1 VGRWEENVQAAELRL
16 IALSPATLMG
26 ATITAAVAIPA
37 LWLYLDHALV
47 FAWAASM
54 LGLTSFRL
62 ILWRGFRRIAADDA
76 AVIAWQW
83 PIIISVATSGALW
96 GLFGISFYLVDD
108 AEIRGVVL
116 FLLASMLASGTIFYS
131 ACLRAHNGY
140 VFACALPIAVASF
153 WHGTTTSI
161 LFGCIS
167 LAYIALIL
175 RAAHAFNASITRT
188 IRLQLENAA
197 LVGGLKAAKESAEQ
211 ANRSKSQFLAN
222 MSHELR
228 TPLNAVIGYS
238 EMLVE
243 DAVAEGG
250 GDERVTDL
258 KRIHAA
264 GRHLL
269 ALVNDVLDMS
279 KIEAGR
285 MEMLAAPI
293 ELHAFLSDVAAT
305 ATTLIESNKNELVLR
320 CAEDL
325 GSIVS
330 DATKLRQ
337 VMLNLLGNAAK
348 FTRAGRITVTAT
360 REQGTTGDWIGI
372 AVADTGIGIDRQALG
387 KLFTDFTQAEPAT
400 QSKYGGTGL
409 GLALSRRLA
418 RLMGGDIAAES
429 EPGCGSC
436 FTLHLP
442 ALAPEDVCAHPE
454 DRMIE
459 KMGDRVIETLGVS
472 AKLQAS

>member
-1 VGRWEENVQAAELRL
+1 VGRWEENVHAAELRL
-16 IALSPATLMG
+16 IALSPVTLMG
-26 ATITAAVAIPA
+26 AAITAAVAIPA
-37 LWLYLDHALV
+37 LWLYLDHALIST
-47 FAWAASM
+47 WGAAI
-54 LGLTSFRL
+54 LGLTTVRL
-62 ILWRGFRRIAADDA
+62 ILWLRFRDIAADDA

-83 PIIISVATSGALW
+83 PLIIAITASGALW
-96 GLFGISFYLVDD
+96 GLFGISFYLVDQ

-131 ACLRAHNGY
+131 AYLRAHDGY
-140 VFACALPIAVASF
+140 VFACALPIALASF
-153 WHGTTTSI
+153 WHGTATAL
-161 LFGCIS
+161 LFGCVT
-167 LAYIALIL
+167 LAYVALIL
-175 RAAHAFNASITRT
+175 RAARAFNASIAGA

-197 LVGGLKAAKESAEQ
+197 LVSGLKAAKDGAEQ

-243 DAVAEGG
+243 DSVAEGCR
-250 GDERVTDL
+250 DERITDL

-264 GRHLL
+264 GQHLL
-269 ALVNDVLDMS
+269 SLVNDVLDLS

-285 MEMLAAPI
+285 MEMVAAPVD
-293 ELHAFLSDVAAT
+293 LPAFLDEVAAT
-305 ATTLIESNKNELVLR
+305 ALTLIQSNENELTLR

-325 GSIVS
+325 GTVVS

-337 VMLNLLGNAAK
+337 VLLNLLGNAAK
-348 FTRAGRITVTAT
+348 FTRRGRISVTAT
-360 REQGTTGDWIGI
+360 RERRATGDWIGI
-372 AVADTGIGIDRQALG
+372 AVGDTGIGIERQTLG
-387 KLFTDFTQAEPAT
+387 KLFTAFTQAEPAT

-418 RLMGGDIAAES
+418 QLLGGDIAVES
-429 EPGCGSC
+429 EPGRGSC

-442 ALAPEDVCAHPE
+442 AQPPEGAPAHPE

-459 KMGDRVIETLGVS
+459 KMGKRVIEKLGMP
-472 AKLQAS
+472 AKLQVS

>member
-1 VGRWEENVQAAELRL
+1 
-16 IALSPATLMG
+16 
-26 ATITAAVAIPA
+26 
-37 LWLYLDHALV
+37 
-47 FAWAASM
+47 
-54 LGLTSFRL
+54 
-62 ILWRGFRRIAADDA
+62 
-76 AVIAWQW
+76 
-83 PIIISVATSGALW
+83 
-96 GLFGISFYLVDD
+96 
-108 AEIRGVVL
+108 
-116 FLLASMLASGTIFYS
+116 
-131 ACLRAHNGY
+131 
-140 VFACALPIAVASF
+140 
-153 WHGTTTSI
+153 
-161 LFGCIS
+161 
-167 LAYIALIL
+167 
-175 RAAHAFNASITRT
+175 
-188 IRLQLENAA
+188 
-197 LVGGLKAAKESAEQ
+197 
-211 ANRSKSQFLAN
+211 
-222 MSHELR
+222 
-228 TPLNAVIGYS
+228 LNAVIGYS

-243 DAVAEGG
+243 DAVAEGR

-258 KRIHAA
+258 RRIHAA

-293 ELHAFLSDVAAT
+293 DLHAFLSDVAAT

-360 REQGTTGDWIGI
+360 RERGTTGDWISI
-372 AVADTGIGIDRQALG
+372 AVGDTGIGIDRQALG

-442 ALAPEDVCAHPE
+442 ALAPEDVPAHPE

-459 KMGDRVIETLGVS
+459 KLGDRVIETLGVS

>member
-1 VGRWEENVQAAELRL
+1 VGRWDKNVHAAELRL
-16 IALSPATLMG
+16 IALSPVTLMG
-26 ATITAAVAIPA
+26 AAITAGVAIPA
-37 LWLYLDHALV
+37 LWLYLDHALILV
-47 FAWAASM
+47 WGAAM
-54 LGLTSFRL
+54 LGLTSIRL
-62 ILWRGFRRIAADDA
+62 ALWLRLRRIAADDNA
-76 AVIAWQW
+76 IIAWQW
-83 PIIISVATSGALW
+83 PIIVSVATSGALW
-96 GLFGISFYLVDD
+96 GLFGVSFYLVED

-116 FLLASMLASGTIFYS
+116 LLLASMLASGTIFYS
-131 ACLRAHNGY
+131 SCLRAHNGY
-140 VFACALPIAVASF
+140 VFACALPMALASF
-153 WHGTTTSI
+153 WHGTGTSI
-161 LFGCIS
+161 LFGCVA

-175 RAAHAFNASITRT
+175 RAAHGFNASIAGT

-197 LVGGLKAAKESAEQ
+197 LVSGLKAAKDGAEQ

-250 GDERVTDL
+250 GEERVADL

-269 ALVNDVLDMS
+269 ALVNDVLDLS

-285 MEMLAAPI
+285 MEMVAAPI
-293 ELHAFLSDVAAT
+293 DLRAFLDDVAAT
-305 ATTLIESNKNELVLR
+305 ASTLIEGNRNQLVLN
-320 CAEDL
+320 CTEDL
-325 GSIVS
+325 GTVVS

-337 VMLNLLGNAAK
+337 VMLNLLSNAAK
-348 FTRAGRITVTAT
+348 FTRDGRITVAAT
-360 REQGTTGDWIGI
+360 RERRATGDWIGI
-372 AVADTGIGIDRQALG
+372 AVGDTGIGIERQALG
-387 KLFTDFTQAEPAT
+387 RLFTAFTQAEPGT

-418 RLMGGDIAAES
+418 QLLGGDIAAES
-429 EPGCGSC
+429 EPGRGSC
-436 FTLHLP
+436 FTLRLP
-442 ALAPEDVCAHPE
+442 ALPPDGASAHPE

-459 KMGDRVIETLGVS
+459 KIGDRVMETLGVP
-472 AKLQAS
+472 ARLQAS